1 MQQVFIGCFHYLI
14 IYYIIFEGD
23 SNYSSDTTTQIAEM
37 SKFPSKEHEDCNN
50 EKEKLEV
57 EENNTSEVNA
67 PFYSGIYKCLLPA
80 LLYVFSR

>member
-1 MQQVFIGCFHYLI
+1 
-14 IYYIIFEGD
+14 
-23 SNYSSDTTTQIAEM
+23 M